1 MSAISA
7 SMLQRTKNECL
18 SITKF
23 HICLLHWNETP
34 EQSHII
40 HYKKFSPKQAR
51 HLQLYSP
58 KHSTDS
64 LITSNLISFR
74 FSNNRLADR
83 RPLWLLT
90 ASIPVYYTKTLTRHS
105 RLKDPSGA
113 AKTVYAHPRINI
125 ANKKTCIKSI
135 NPPAAWTPSN
145 DHYRSKNDSSPP
157 LPNWK
162 HPKDIFWK

>member
-1 MSAISA
+1 MSKEADLITAFFS
-7 SMLQRTKNECL
+7 LCLPFQHQCCKGQRNECL

-113 AKTVYAHPRINI
+113 AKTVYA
-125 ANKKTCIKSI
+125 
-135 NPPAAWTPSN
+135 
-145 DHYRSKNDSSPP
+145 PP
-157 LPNWK
+157 LPNQ
-162 HPKDIFWK
+162 HSQ